1 MIVVSDCEIW
11 CWKQLPLF
19 KLNMNYMAEK
29 ISSLD
34 DISPMELR
42 LKPAL
47 QELAGWNKV
56 SSLCDLF
63 LLLVPHVNSDII
75 SKPKK
80 PFTIQPDLPSNLQQ
94 ENLK

>member
-34 DISPMELR
+34 DISHGVEV
-42 LKPAL
+42 KTCSAG
-47 QELAGWNKV
+47 AGWMEQ
-56 SSLCDLF
+56 
-63 LLLVPHVNSDII
+63 
-75 SKPKK
+75 SK
-80 PFTIQPDLPSNLQQ
+80 QPL
-94 ENLK
+94 